1 MNRRFLRL
9 ALVVS
14 ALALGAGCAAFLCV
28 LGVFLW

>member
-14 ALALGAGCAAFLCV
+14 ALTLGAGCAAFLCA